1 MAIISRIISFF
12 MSIIMTLLSFF
23 GINQRPDFIL
33 GDEVNSDTSQVIA
46 IYNNAVKKSDTSS
59 PEGEYYY
66 NFIDVTSDNKD
77 LESIYKTIFRSA
89 FNGEKTEYYDVPG
102 EGLLKTDDVKS
113 AKCST
118 KDGKTTVIIE
128 VKDHSDTV
136 NTNPEDNPIA
146 RAMGAT
152 VDVNNFANLLPF
164 KTESGLESLEIKYT
178 DCKISCII
186 DDSTGIILYGEWKYT
201 ITYNFGNLVMNINGT
216 PISLS
221 NSSATIEYVVE
232 I

>member
-33 GDEVNSDTSQVIA
+33 GDEVNSDTSQVIS

-118 KDGKTTVIIE
+118 KDDKTTVIIE

-164 KTESGLESLEIKYT
+164 KIESGLESLEIKYT

-186 DDSTGIILYGEWKYT
+186 DDSTGTILYGEWKNT
-201 ITYNFGNLVMNINGT
+201 TTYYFGNLVMNMNGT

>member
-164 KTESGLESLEIKYT
+164 KIESGLESLEIKYT

-201 ITYNFGNLVMNINGT
+201 TTYNFGNLVMNINGT

>member
-12 MSIIMTLLSFF
+12 MSIVMTFLGFF
-23 GINQRPDFIL
+23 GINQRPDFVL
-33 GDEVNSDTSQVIA
+33 GDEVNSNTSQVLEV
-46 IYNNAVKKSDTSS
+46 YNNAVKKTDTSS
-59 PEGEYYY
+59 PEGEYFY
-66 NFIDVTSDNKD
+66 NFVDITSDNKD
-77 LESIYKTIFRSA
+77 LESIYKTVLRSA

-102 EGLLKTDDVKS
+102 EGLLKTEDVKS

-128 VKDHSDTV
+128 VKDHTDTV

-152 VDVNNFANLLPF
+152 VNVNDFANLIPF
-164 KTESGLESLEIKYT
+164 EIESGLESFEIKYT

-186 DDSTGIILYGEWKYT
+186 DDSTGTILYGEWKNN
-201 ITYNFGNLVMNINGT
+201 ITYSFGNLVMNISGT

>member
-1 MAIISRIISFF
+1 MEIISRIISFF

-164 KTESGLESLEIKYT
+164 KIESGLESLEIKYT

-201 ITYNFGNLVMNINGT
+201 ITYIFGNLVMNINGT

>member
-1 MAIISRIISFF
+1 MEIISRIISFF

-33 GDEVNSDTSQVIA
+33 GDEINSDTSQVIA

-164 KTESGLESLEIKYT
+164 KIESGLESLEIKYT

>member
-33 GDEVNSDTSQVIA
+33 GDEVNSDTPQVIA

-164 KTESGLESLEIKYT
+164 KIESGLESLEIKYT

>member
-1 MAIISRIISFF
+1 MEIISRIISFF
-12 MSIIMTLLSFF
+12 MSIIMTLLNFF

-33 GDEVNSDTSQVIA
+33 GDEVNSDTSQVIV

-164 KTESGLESLEIKYT
+164 KIESGLESLEIKYT

>member
-1 MAIISRIISFF
+1 
-12 MSIIMTLLSFF
+12 MTLLSFF
-23 GINQRPDFIL
+23 GINQIPDFIL

-89 FNGEKTEYYDVPG
+89 FNGEKTENYDVPG

-164 KTESGLESLEIKYT
+164 KIESGLESLEIKYT

>member
-1 MAIISRIISFF
+1 
-12 MSIIMTLLSFF
+12 MTLLSFF

-46 IYNNAVKKSDTSS
+46 IYNNAVKNSDTSS

-164 KTESGLESLEIKYT
+164 KIESGLESLEIKYT

-186 DDSTGIILYGEWKYT
+186 DDSTSIILYGEWKYT
-201 ITYNFGNLVMNINGT
+201 ITYNFGNFVMNINGT

>member
-1 MAIISRIISFF
+1 MEIISRIITFF

-164 KTESGLESLEIKYT
+164 KIESGLESLEIKYT

>member
-12 MSIIMTLLSFF
+12 MSIIMTLLSLF

-89 FNGEKTEYYDVPG
+89 FNGEKLNIMMYP
-102 EGLLKTDDVKS
+102 VK
-113 AKCST
+113 
-118 KDGKTTVIIE
+118 V
-128 VKDHSDTV
+128 
-136 NTNPEDNPIA
+136 
-146 RAMGAT
+146 M
-152 VDVNNFANLLPF
+152 
-164 KTESGLESLEIKYT
+164 
-178 DCKISCII
+178 
-186 DDSTGIILYGEWKYT
+186 TGT
-201 ITYNFGNLVMNINGT
+201 
-216 PISLS
+216 
-221 NSSATIEYVVE
+221 
-232 I
+232 